1 MISTPL
7 FTSNSAR
14 QRRPH
19 GGLLAAVALFTVEGL
34 SVLLPGKA
42 LLLAGVTSN
51 IKDQINLDRPIQSG
65 RCRRDHAPR

>member
-7 FTSNSAR
+7 FTSHSAR
-14 QRRPH
+14 QQRPH

-42 LLLAGVTSN
+42 MLLASIGSP

-65 RCRRDHAPR
+65 WCRRDHAPT